1 MKVYLDSDYIC
12 HTVNSAGYTE
22 YETDEFDG
30 KCRAYIEGMRLVPK
44 GASWTRADGEIFHG
58 LMVSPAV
65 DAAGLYRA
73 QETYEEDMALSADAI
88 SALEV
93 LGVTES

>member
-1 MKVYLDSDYIC
+1 MKVYLDSDYMC
-12 HTVNSAGYTE
+12 HTTNSEGYIE

-30 KCRAYIEGMRLVPK
+30 KCRAYIEGMRIVPE
-44 GASWTRADGEIFHG
+44 GASWTRNDGIIFQG
-58 LMVSPAV
+58 LMISPGV

-73 QETYEEDMALSADAI
+73 QETYEEAMALNADAI

-93 LGVTES
+93 LNITQ